1 MSLTASII
9 ANLSL
14 TDVAL
19 ARRALD
25 TASALDDPNAKP
37 PAEFQ
42 RGAGARCYAFAVIA
56 RYRPGL
62 LWTGLVAVI
71 AIPFFLLMRLFH

>member
-1 MSLTASII
+1 MSFTASII
-9 ANLSL
+9 ATLSR

-42 RGAGARCYAFAVIA
+42 RGAGARCYAFAVTA

-62 LWTGLVAVI
+62 LWTGIVAGF
-71 AIPFFLLMRLFH
+71 AIPFFLLMRIFH

>member
-9 ANLSL
+9 AKLSW

-25 TASALDDPNAKP
+25 TASALDDANALP
-37 PAEFQ
+37 PAEFG
-42 RGAGARCYAFAVIA
+42 RGAGARCYAFAVVA

-62 LWTGLVAVI
+62 LWTGLVAAV
-71 AIPFFLLMRLFH
+71 AIPFFLLVRIFH